1 MSNCSSVSCSSD
13 SDQDIDIEADSPKR
27 VKVITQ
33 FSVVY
38 DCATLLGIKNVLISK
53 CLELKKLLKFTL
65 YFVWKGSGIVDARL
79 RAFVLL
85 LCGV

>member
-13 SDQDIDIEADSPKR
+13 SDQDVDIEADSPKR

-33 FSVVY
+33 FSVVC

-53 CLELKKLLKFTL
+53 FLELKKIINVYIILPVEGK
-65 YFVWKGSGIVDARL
+65 W
-79 RAFVLL
+79 
-85 LCGV
+85 

>member
-33 FSVVY
+33 FSVVC

-53 CLELKKLLKFTL
+53 FFE
-65 YFVWKGSGIVDARL
+65 
-79 RAFVLL
+79 
-85 LCGV
+85 